1 MQKIGNRSGKYW
13 IDKNGNRWNRIVYNE
28 HEAERLSKTLI
39 NSKNCVNSEYLI
51 NCDVCN
57 GCRNS
62 IDLINCKDCDESSG
76 CIDSY
81 DLKSCIRCTECQ
93 SCEKCED
100 CNECFDCIG
109 CTGLHKVKHYTNNEK
124 VEY

>member
-1 MQKIGNRSGKYW
+1 MQKTGNRSGKYW
-13 IDKNGNRWNRIVYNE
+13 IDTNGNKWNRIAYSE
-28 HEAERLSKTLI
+28 SEAERLSHTLI
-39 NSKNCVNSEYLI
+39 KCKNCVNSEYL
-51 NCDVCN
+51 V
-57 GCRNS
+57 
-62 IDLINCKDCDESSG
+62 NCKDCDESAG

-100 CNECFDCIG
+100 CIG